1 MMDVAQG
8 TAGMNSRLM
17 AGDRNSRS
25 FHYQDDVS
33 LAINAFLVADK
44 AARDGNEQ
52 ALKEKRQH
60 LRTIQSRYWR
70 IFFSILSSTL
80 ARKRQGLEFADDER
94 LFMDM
99 GLVDA
104 RMLGSDGAETVQTL
118 LEELA
123 TKAAPG
129 CHYLSEWLGHRH
141 QQLQLEY
148 SLSGGRDHEDD
159 YVSKL
164 EETRRRVMD
173 RLSDYLTGLPG
184 IPLEV
189 SESMRTGELDNAII
203 SAGIELLREPR
214 RRTFLRRRN
223 LWLLREQILAKAR
236 ARADGPTPLRL
247 IELLGEIYTRRWRE
261 RYDAFT
267 HHKMEEGRADSTVSD
282 PGSVSAT
289 HSNVDMLMA
298 EARQIRMRIALAGAV
313 EGDVRP
319 DVVLHSL
326 APRVSK
332 TALAAFLPIPQAFD
346 RAFAEMPPIVILPG
360 RGRGFFTWETG
371 CLTLALL
378 PVVGVDDSVA
388 TALAWQRMLDDHLNR
403 GGVLRRAFE
412 RQFPGAVFKNDFPAD
427 YRAWLCRLSKGEA
440 TAMTPDRRAF
450 FRDHI
455 GPDLTKPLLPPN
467 LRNIGPQTMEII
479 ARRME
484 KQLAAGDNDVN
495 LHRRLAAL
503 YWEQG
508 KQEAARMQFTAA
520 MQSAPNDC
528 ETLFA
533 AGMMFRSQG
542 DAEAAVACFRRGAG
556 QAITSLW
563 GIYCQDAAAN
573 LI

>member
-1 MMDVAQG
+1 MGGAN
-8 TAGMNSRLM
+8 T
-17 AGDRNSRS
+17 RS

-44 AARDGNEQ
+44 AAQDGNEQ
-52 ALKEKRQH
+52 AAKEKRQH
-60 LRTIQSRYWR
+60 LRTIQNRYWR
-70 IFFSILSSTL
+70 TFFSILSSNL
-80 ARKRQGLEFADDER
+80 ARRRHGLEFADDER
-94 LFMDM
+94 LYMDM

-104 RMLGSDGAETVQTL
+104 RMLGSDGAETARIL
-118 LEELA
+118 LEELS

-129 CHYLSEWLGHRH
+129 CHYLSEWLAHRH

-148 SLSGGRDHEDD
+148 SLSGGQDREDD

-203 SAGIELLREPR
+203 STGIEILRDPK

-247 IELLGEIYTRRWRE
+247 IELLGEIYARRWRE
-261 RYDAFT
+261 RYEAFV
-267 HHKMEEGRADSTVSD
+267 HHKMEESQQDSTVPDSA
-282 PGSVSAT
+282 SVSAT
-289 HSNVDMLMA
+289 HSNIDMLMA
-298 EARQIRMRIALAGAV
+298 EARQMRMRIALAGAV
-313 EGDVRP
+313 EGDPRP
-319 DVVLHSL
+319 EIVLNSL
-326 APRVSK
+326 APRLTK
-332 TALAAFLPIPQAFD
+332 NALAAFLPVPQMFD
-346 RAFAEMPPIVILPG
+346 RAFAELPPIVILPG
-360 RGRGFFTWETG
+360 RGRGFFSWETG
-371 CLTLALL
+371 CLTLSLL
-378 PVVGVDDSVA
+378 PMVGVDDSVA

-412 RQFPGAVFKNDFPAD
+412 RQFPGATFKNDFPAD
-427 YRAWLCRLSKGEA
+427 YRAWLCRLSKGE
-440 TAMTPDRRAF
+440 TSAMAPDRRAF

-479 ARRME
+479 SRRLE
-484 KQLAAGDNDVN
+484 RQLSAGDNDVN

-503 YWEQG
+503 YWDQG

-520 MQSAPNDC
+520 MQSAPNDG

-542 DAEAAVACFRRGAG
+542 DAEAAAACFKRGAE
-556 QAITSLW
+556 QATNSLW